1 MHRVPPATE
10 VSSEADILLKSVQL
24 KDRLF
29 VFQNFGE
36 KKPSISHLNKKASSK
51 AFLQQSEDKADIQRK
66 EEQIEKNDQTIP
78 EA

>member
-24 KDRLF
+24 KERLF
-29 VFQNFGE
+29 FFQNFGE
-36 KKPSISHLNKKASSK
+36 KKPSISHLNKKANSK

-66 EEQIEKNDQTIP
+66 EEQIEKNDQIIP